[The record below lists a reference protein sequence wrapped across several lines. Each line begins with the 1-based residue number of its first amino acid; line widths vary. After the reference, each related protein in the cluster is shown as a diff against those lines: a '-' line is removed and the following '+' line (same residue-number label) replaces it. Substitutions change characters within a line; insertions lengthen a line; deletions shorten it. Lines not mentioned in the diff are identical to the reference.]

1 MGLSLSQDLHPFI
14 RYTHI
19 FTLKAADPFPTVRPY
34 DCRLIYVVQGKGQIL
49 LDATPCAVRHG
60 SLLLWRTGT
69 PYSIRAC
76 ARADQTLLAIN
87 FDYLSEPGWPAVP
100 VPPATPEDF
109 KPDEALEPP
118 LFSDCP
124 IFNQA
129 VYLHNASALEDK
141 VLCIHTEHS
150 SHKIFCEGKS
160 AGQMAVLLF
169 EIARLLTAAPDS
181 GPQESRQVDEII
193 QYVRDNCHRPL
204 TNRDIGEHFSFHPA
218 YLSRLILK
226 FTGYSLHRYLTHCR
240 LEKAFNLLQTTS
252 LPISGIAAQAGFTDP
267 GYFAKCFREAYG
279 LRPGDCRAGHGP
291 L

>member
-1 MGLSLSQDLHPFI
+1 M
-14 RYTHI
+14 
-19 FTLKAADPFPTVRPY
+19 
-34 DCRLIYVVQGKGQIL
+34 
-49 LDATPCAVRHG
+49 
-60 SLLLWRTGT
+60 
-69 PYSIRAC
+69 
-76 ARADQTLLAIN
+76 
-87 FDYLSEPGWPAVP
+87 
-100 VPPATPEDF
+100 
-109 KPDEALEPP
+109 
-118 LFSDCP
+118 
-124 IFNQA
+124 
-129 VYLHNASALEDK
+129 
-141 VLCIHTEHS
+141 
-150 SHKIFCEGKS
+150 
-160 AGQMAVLLF
+160 
-169 EIARLLTAAPDS
+169 
-181 GPQESRQVDEII
+181 DEII